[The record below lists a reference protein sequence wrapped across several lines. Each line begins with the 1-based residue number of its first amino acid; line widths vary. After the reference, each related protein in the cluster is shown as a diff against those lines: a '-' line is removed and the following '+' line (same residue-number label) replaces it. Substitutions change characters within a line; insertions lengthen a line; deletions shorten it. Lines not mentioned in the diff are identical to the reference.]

1 MKTKREM
8 DIVIGKYKK
17 WRKNRYEANLRE
29 FIKFN
34 VKKIKEYESD
44 VDIATITKNDPAIC
58 QNYDR
63 NYLKKLQQK
72 YGIDKILINE
82 VNDTED
88 KALKKYYKKRE
99 SEISLR
105 KSGQER
111 KEIDLYKK
119 TILELK
125 QENKI

>member
-1 MKTKREM
+1 M

-105 KSGQER
+105 KSEQER

-119 TILELK
+119 AILELK